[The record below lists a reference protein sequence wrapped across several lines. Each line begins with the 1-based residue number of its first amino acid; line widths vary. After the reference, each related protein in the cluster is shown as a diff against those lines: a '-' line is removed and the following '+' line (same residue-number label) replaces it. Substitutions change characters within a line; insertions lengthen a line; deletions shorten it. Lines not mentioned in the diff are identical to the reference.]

1 MVEKDLSAREKKILA
16 SLIKANDYITA
27 AELSKILNVSEK
39 TIYRDLQS
47 IKNKLGE
54 QNIIKQNRGKGYYI
68 SQLNNLNDIFD
79 YSSSHNNFYGIDV
92 DTRRRNI
99 LILLLLQTPTET
111 SINKLAEL
119 YYISNASIVNDLNTI
134 EQELTKHNL
143 SLIRSRNGT
152 HIEGKEIYIRKLL
165 MQKIND
171 IAYTNE
177 SYLLNDDDSDTHNLY
192 TFFSPKDISFVKLL
206 LNKAEEV
213 LYGRL
218 CHNKWLILTRN
229 SV

>member
-79 YSSSHNNFYGIDV
+79 YSL
-92 DTRRRNI
+92 
-99 LILLLLQTPTET
+99 LI
-111 SINKLAEL
+111 I
-119 YYISNASIVNDLNTI
+119 
-134 EQELTKHNL
+134 
-143 SLIRSRNGT
+143 
-152 HIEGKEIYIRKLL
+152 
-165 MQKIND
+165 
-171 IAYTNE
+171 
-177 SYLLNDDDSDTHNLY
+177 
-192 TFFSPKDISFVKLL
+192 TFM
-206 LNKAEEV
+206 E
-213 LYGRL
+213 
-218 CHNKWLILTRN
+218 
-229 SV
+229 

>member
-79 YSSSHNNFYGIDV
+79 YSSSHNNFY
-92 DTRRRNI
+92 
-99 LILLLLQTPTET
+99 
-111 SINKLAEL
+111 
-119 YYISNASIVNDLNTI
+119 
-134 EQELTKHNL
+134 
-143 SLIRSRNGT
+143 
-152 HIEGKEIYIRKLL
+152 
-165 MQKIND
+165 
-171 IAYTNE
+171 
-177 SYLLNDDDSDTHNLY
+177 
-192 TFFSPKDISFVKLL
+192 
-206 LNKAEEV
+206 
-213 LYGRL
+213 
-218 CHNKWLILTRN
+218 
-229 SV
+229 